1 MIDEATIKIALM
13 DLAKGSQAG
22 MVSDAELHEWSEK
35 SKAITGYD
43 ILELMRRTA

>member
-1 MIDEATIKIALM
+1 M
-13 DLAKGSQAG
+13 DLAKGAQAG
-22 MVSDAELHEWSEK
+22 MVNAAELADWSAK